1 MKELRFALGQIAPIL
16 LSYVF
21 IGLASGVLLRQ
32 AGYSPLLAFLSALLI
47 YAGSMQIVMVSLLT
61 GGASLPV
68 VALTTLFVNA
78 RHLFYG
84 VGFVEKFRKMGRL
97 RPYMAL
103 TLTDETFS
111 VLSSLRCPAE
121 LNEQKVDF
129 LIQAGCHL
137 VWVLSCTLGALAGD
151 LLGGRL
157 QGLDFSATVFFAVM
171 AAQQWRSASSHLP
184 ALTGLLSAALFYFL
198 LGPERFLLPALSL
211 SLVALLLVRERARA
225 KEAKHV

>member
-1 MKELRFALGQIAPIL
+1 MKEFRFALGQIAPIL

-47 YAGSMQIVMVSLLT
+47 YAGSMQIVMVSLLI

-211 SLVALLLVRERARA
+211 SLVALLLVREGARA

>member
-1 MKELRFALGQIAPIL
+1 MREFRFAFKQIAPIV

-21 IGLASGVLLRQ
+21 IGLASGVLLRR

-47 YAGSMQIVMVSLLT
+47 YAGSMQIVLVSLLT
-61 GGASLPV
+61 GGAPLSV

-84 VGFVEKFRKMGRL
+84 VGFVEKFRAMGRL

-111 VLSSLRCPAE
+111 LLSSLRCSEE
-121 LNEQKVDF
+121 LDEKKVDF
-129 LIQAGCHL
+129 FIQAGCHFI
-137 VWVLSCTLGALAGD
+137 WVCSCTLGALAGD

-157 QGLDFSATVFFAVM
+157 RGLDFSATVFFAVM
-171 AAQQWRSASSHLP
+171 AVQQWRSAPSHLP

-198 LGPERFLLPALSL
+198 LGPDRFLLPALSL
-211 SLVALLLVRERARA
+211 SLVVLLLVRERARVR
-225 KEAKHV
+225 EAKHV